1 MTLGMKMTPLFSL
14 HVILSSLLILLQT
27 AQSAEAPYTINDVT
41 SDSGGDANVIT
52 VIDITPELA
61 RSKREGRPG
70 PDPGPDGWLSS
81 VFSFVSSKKS
91 DNLRNHRNDVTA
103 TEVSRSQRGRPVPL
117 KGRPPVNHK
126 YNPAV
131 QPAVQPDSVSG
142 LTKLFGSVLPNTYY
156 SRPKYR
162 YPYYEQSGKG
172 YLLYG
177 YGDQELYEYSVFK
190 PLEGYF

>member
-91 DNLRNHRNDVTA
+91 GMY
-103 TEVSRSQRGRPVPL
+103 SI
-117 KGRPPVNHK
+117 
-126 YNPAV
+126 
-131 QPAVQPDSVSG
+131 
-142 LTKLFGSVLPNTYY
+142 YY
-156 SRPKYR
+156 I
-162 YPYYEQSGKG
+162 
-172 YLLYG
+172 LL
-177 YGDQELYEYSVFK
+177 
-190 PLEGYF
+190 